1 MVLLENKHP
10 LCHLIGEVH
19 NYVTELFDILFF
31 PLSKKKKRSEVKGLP
46 NYENI
51 DCKTGI
57 KPIILN
63 MLRKKKR

>member
-1 MVLLENKHP
+1 MASP
-10 LCHLIGEVH
+10 
-19 NYVTELFDILFF
+19 LFDILLF
-31 PLSKKKKRSEVKGLP
+31 PLSKKKKKRSEVKDLP

-63 MLRKKKR
+63 MLRKKKDHFKALGDIHW